1 MTKDLTETQKE
12 KVAELAENVEA
23 DNAEDYEQKVE
34 VLKENYF
41 PTEDK
46 KVALVEDIETQNN
59 DEESEKEAV
68 PAGMEHYMS
77 AISRHVR

>member
-23 DNAEDYEQKVE
+23 DDAEDYEQKVE

-41 PTEDK
+41 PSEDR
-46 KVALVEDIETQNN
+46 KVALVEDFESSNN
-59 DEESEKEAV
+59 DEESEKEPI

>member
-1 MTKDLTETQKE
+1 MESS
-12 KVAELAENVEA
+12 
-23 DNAEDYEQKVE
+23 
-34 VLKENYF
+34 
-41 PTEDK
+41 
-46 KVALVEDIETQNN
+46 NN